1 MGSKQHPYFL
11 LVEVQGDL
19 GCERIRLAEN
29 LKFSN
34 FFFPER
40 KRNPGLSTYRRPA
53 LWEMKSMLKTISE
66 TKKVRVREVMKRN
79 ERCVWEEKK

>member
-1 MGSKQHPYFL
+1 MSQLGATRGKWKMGSKQHPYFL

-40 KRNPGLSTYRRPA
+40 KRNPGLSTDDQRVVD
-53 LWEMKSMLKTISE
+53 ESLKQMM
-66 TKKVRVREVMKRN
+66 R
-79 ERCVWEEKK
+79 